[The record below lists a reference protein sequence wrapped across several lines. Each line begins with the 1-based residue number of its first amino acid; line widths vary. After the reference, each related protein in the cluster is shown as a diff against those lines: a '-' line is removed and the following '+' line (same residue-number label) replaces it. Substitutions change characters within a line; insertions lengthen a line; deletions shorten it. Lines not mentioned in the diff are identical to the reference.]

1 MPAYTFR
8 ANQKSAADRIV
19 QAFTTH
25 HYALLWALCQSGK
38 TGTFHWAAK
47 QMLAAGTVKRVYL
60 LCGSAEVC
68 LRTQAEADAID
79 CNPDLTSPLKF
90 NEEERVWRRTRSTVQ
105 VIFRPSFKKTHLDIK
120 DALIIIDESHLDQS
134 KGMELDQLLT
144 RHGLVL
150 TGDCPTAVANRCRI
164 LSVSATPYAEVSA
177 YHSRL
182 AAGLVADKAI
192 VRLEPGTGYYGIEQ
206 FLRDGR
212 IKSTESDLNLSTA
225 TGPQIAAFLKKPEFA
240 LKWNIMRVKNAIH
253 LRAITKAAK
262 SVGIFVKSYTAKSTD
277 LAITEAERKE
287 RVDEQVA
294 KAMRNTPKAKQTEA
308 WEAAIRAKAIQ
319 DHPWLGVAPLRTTVI
334 LLKDRLRAGKVVP
347 KDHIG
352 FVWEDSA
359 SSKTDVLVQ
368 ALLGRMC
375 GYYAAGTYKPLIYL
389 PKAVL
394 EEHEGKVIKAS
405 ELQRAISHDMIP
417 HSFAHSSSGALHKA
431 PSHGLKQCVP
441 VKFYLPALA
450 NGTYTSPTDL
460 KKKAF
465 TALGHLFQTETDAF
479 EMFTD
484 EQRAKADR
492 YVRSEIAAIDF
503 SADIRQR
510 HLQIVNGKPSH
521 PHWWPKLRDA
531 ERTRTSMHGLGD
543 EISNPQFLNFA
554 FVHSGYS
561 ADSRAGD
568 VYAIFYMKD
577 TVPTKFESLSLKH
590 RFGATDTLE
599 VYSPGEAPEP
609 TIWGSGQVAAASVGL
624 PKACFSDSAL
634 FFTEF
639 GKILASGLHIK
650 GTCIE
655 DTEVGYFT
663 FQRDSFR
670 EANSLETICKDLGD
684 SVGKKITIRYH
695 PEVAGLTRKHTFR
708 VTRISWSSAE
718 AIVTEDPI

>member
-1 MPAYTFR
+1 MPVYKYYPS
-8 ANQKSAADRIV
+8 QKVAATKVID
-19 QAFTTH
+19 AFTSGGK

-38 TGTFHWAAK
+38 TGTFHWVAK
-47 QMLAAGTVKRVYL
+47 QMLLSRQVKRVYL

-68 LRTQAEADAID
+68 LRTQAEADALLA
-79 CNPDLTSPLKF
+79 NPNPADPSKSL
-90 NEEERVWRRTRSTVQ
+90 VQ
-105 VIFRPSFKKTHLDIK
+105 VIFRPSFKKTRLDIE

-177 YHSRL
+177 LHSRL

-192 VRLEPGTGYYGIEQ
+192 VRLEPGPGYYGIEQ

-225 TGPQIAAFLKKPEFA
+225 TGPEITAFLKKPEFA

-294 KAMRNTPKAKQTEA
+294 KAERNTPKAKQTAA
-308 WEAAIRAKAIQ
+308 WKAAIRAKAKQ

-375 GYYAAGTYKPLIYL
+375 GYYTAGTYKPMIYL

-394 EEHEGKVIKAS
+394 AEHEDKVIKAS
-405 ELQRAISHDMIP
+405 ELQRAISTEMIP
-417 HSFAHSSSGALHKA
+417 RNFAHSAGSSLATAVLRH
-431 PSHGLKQCVP
+431 QCVP
-441 VKFYLPALA
+441 ILLNPLLVDEEERWTTTFYNKGNNEYNRRTKERCFRALRA
-450 NGTYTSPTDL
+450 LRDTTAFEP
-460 KKKAF
+460 F
-465 TALGHLFQTETDAF
+465 TAHQLVEVDRILSVSSAIGSTTSHIRHMQGSSQASWFQK
-479 EMFTD
+479 MINC
-484 EQRAKADR
+484 
-492 YVRSEIAAIDF
+492 SAA
-503 SADIRQR
+503 
-510 HLQIVNGKPSH
+510 G
-521 PHWWPKLRDA
+521 
-531 ERTRTSMHGLGD
+531 TSMRGIE
-543 EISNPQFLNFA
+543 EISYSPDLT
-554 FVHSGYS
+554 FVVVYDGYMGGGTPGQ
-561 ADSRAGD
+561 A
-568 VYAIFYMKD
+568 YAIFYTDAPNAMD
-577 TVPTKFESLSLKH
+577 SLHTKH
-590 RFGATDTLE
+590 RFGTTDTQE
-599 VYSPGEAPEP
+599 VYSPGEAPLP
-609 TIWGSGQVAAASVGL
+609 SIWGSGLVPAASVGL
-624 PKACFSDSAL
+624 PKDCFANSTSFAA
-634 FFTEF
+634 EF
-639 GKILASGLHIK
+639 GKILSSGLHIK
-650 GTCIE
+650 GSCIE
-655 DTEVGYFT
+655 DAEVGYFT
-663 FQRDSFR
+663 FQREGFGFLSHG
-670 EANSLETICKDLGD
+670 ANHLETICKDLGD
-684 SVGKKITIRYH
+684 ELGKKITIRYH

-708 VTRISWSSAE
+708 VTRISWAPTGI
-718 AIVTEDPI
+718 AAAEDPI